1 MPAES
6 GSANFTPSSVLKGDV
21 LKDAAAVRMLV
32 LDVDGVCTDGKLYMD
47 GEGHAV
53 KCFHAHDGIGIKL
66 ALRADLGIAVITGRN
81 DPCVRARMTQ
91 LGVRHYFPGFEAKMP
106 ALRRLAEE
114 SGLGFAQMAYLGD
127 DFIDLDPLEVVG
139 MPMAVANARPEVLRA
154 ARHVTALKGGEG
166 AVREAVE
173 WLLHARGLNNLA
185 ALWRDSAQG

>member
-1 MPAES
+1 
-6 GSANFTPSSVLKGDV
+6 
-21 LKDAAAVRMLV
+21 
-32 LDVDGVCTDGKLYMD
+32 
-47 GEGHAV
+47 
-53 KCFHAHDGIGIKL
+53 
-66 ALRADLGIAVITGRN
+66 
-81 DPCVRARMTQ
+81 
-91 LGVRHYFPGFEAKMP
+91 
-106 ALRRLAEE
+106 
-114 SGLGFAQMAYLGD
+114 MAYLGD

>member
-1 MPAES
+1 M
-6 GSANFTPSSVLKGDV
+6 
-21 LKDAAAVRMLV
+21 
-32 LDVDGVCTDGKLYMD
+32 
-47 GEGHAV
+47 
-53 KCFHAHDGIGIKL
+53 GIS
-66 ALRADLGIAVITGRN
+66 VITGRK
-81 DPCVRARMTQ
+81 DPSVHARMTQ
-91 LGVRHYFPGFEAKMP
+91 LGDRHYFPGFEAKMP

>member
-6 GSANFTPSSVLKGDV
+6 GSASITPCSVLKDDV

-53 KCFHAHDGIGIKL
+53 KCFHTHDGIGIKL
-66 ALRADLGIAVITGRN
+66 ALRADLDIAVITGRN
-81 DPCVRARMTQ
+81 DPSVRARMTQ
-91 LGVRHYFPGFEAKMP
+91 LGVRHYFPGFEAKLP

-154 ARHVTALKGGEG
+154 ARHVTALRGGEG

-185 ALWRDSAQG
+185 ALWRDSAQS